1 MLLSLS
7 STYRIYKVLKTM
19 ENRALS
25 RIISVSETKWLQ
37 LDLETPVLAISRR
50 TSVIQRTS
58 TFEVFSL
65 QDPSHT
71 AAGQPFWPSTFFSP
85 CKVETRRL
93 SNHIAARSI
102 HNSSD
107 QLPHQNILPKCHFW
121 VKLRIKMS
129 GSRKG
134 TKVGNGYQFGKYC
147 DVEFWWGEL
156 RDFRQRKWWQNI
168 GQ

>member
-7 STYRIYKVLKTM
+7 STYRSYKVLKTM

-71 AAGQPFWPSTFFSP
+71 AAGQPF
-85 CKVETRRL
+85 
-93 SNHIAARSI
+93 
-102 HNSSD
+102 
-107 QLPHQNILPKCHFW
+107 
-121 VKLRIKMS
+121 
-129 GSRKG
+129 
-134 TKVGNGYQFGKYC
+134 
-147 DVEFWWGEL
+147 
-156 RDFRQRKWWQNI
+156 
-168 GQ
+168 